1 MPGTTVRTH
10 SYEVLMKEGREVTS
24 RAVLLPIWTLKV
36 KGPITEIVAGFNN
49 RHIDKKKMHEEFSID
64 L

>member
-1 MPGTTVRTH
+1 MPGSTVRTH
-10 SYEVLMKEGREVTS
+10 IYEVLMTEGREVTS

-49 RHIDKKKMHEEFSID
+49 RHIDKKMHEEFSID